1 MSLATLCRRTL
12 VALLGVAAFELGA
25 REAGWL
31 DPTLRPDP
39 YLGLPGTPPLYRAE
53 DDGQGGTLRRRAPN
67 KPNYREQTFPEDK
80 PAGELRVFVVGG
92 SSVRSDAFMEPD
104 GSFPALLEM
113 LLDGAVEGR
122 DARVVNCGGGGMGSA
137 QNLEVVREV
146 LGYDPDLLVVY
157 PEGGEKNLVPPAPQ
171 GVLAMKDDAAPLR
184 AAARREL
191 AGLRLYAAVRDAWNA
206 LMPRPGARARE
217 LSTFSAFALALVSRP
232 FQPAAFERLMEF
244 KVDRAPPLMARPVP
258 DEVLEAGHARFRR
271 NLGDMAR
278 LCREAGV
285 PLLFVQP
292 VRNLRSSFYLKF
304 HVDPRELLPG
314 REEEW
319 RQHYAR
325 GLQAKREGRWD
336 EAVRELA
343 AVRACYVA
351 DTDDILAFYLG
362 ECHEALGDMAAARAE
377 FERPYLRHPLR
388 TGLAEAARELG
399 APCLDPYPQVAAI
412 SPAGIPGFEQF
423 TDSFHPQALTNAVLA
438 RAVLAAVEELPL
450 GAAFRPADDPA
461 RQAGKAAVAGR
472 VNACPPTLS
481 SRINRAIADRRWEDA
496 VRIGASVRPETLDI
510 DRIHLAT
517 SLGLAYVRLGR
528 LDEARELHAAMRK
541 LLWRD
546 GMWVRP
552 LRTDEDIVTY
562 AYARDIFAWF

>member
-12 VALLGVAAFELGA
+12 VALLGVAAFELAA

-39 YLGLPGTPPLYRAE
+39 YLGLPGTPPLFRAE
-53 DDGQGGTLRRRAPN
+53 DDGQGGTLRRRSPN
-67 KPNYREQTFPEDK
+67 KTNYREQAFPEAR

-104 GSFPALLEM
+104 GSFPAMLEL
-113 LLDGAVEGR
+113 LLDGALDGR

-146 LGYDPDLLVVY
+146 LDYGADLLVVY

-171 GVLAMKDDAAPLR
+171 GLLAMKDDAAPLR

-191 AGLRLYAAVRDAWNA
+191 AGLRSYLAVRDAWNA
-206 LMPRPGARARE
+206 LMPQAGGRGRE
-217 LSTFSAFALALVSRP
+217 PSTFAAFALSLVSRP

-244 KVDRAPPLMARPVP
+244 KVDRAPPLMPRPVP

-271 NLGDMAR
+271 NLGEMAR
-278 LCREAGV
+278 LCRQAGV

-319 RQHYAR
+319 RQRYAA
-325 GLQAKREGRWD
+325 GLQAKREGRFQ
-336 EAVRELA
+336 EAVRELL

-351 DTDDILAFYLG
+351 DTDDILAFFLG
-362 ECHEALGDMAAARAE
+362 ECHEALGQRDAARAE

-388 TGLAEAARELG
+388 TGLAAAAQELG
-399 APCLDPYPQVAAI
+399 VPCLDPYPQVAAV
-412 SPAGIPGFEQF
+412 SPGGVPGFDQF

-450 GAAFRPADDPA
+450 GAPFRAPGDPA
-461 RQAGKAAVAGR
+461 RAAAVAAVGQR
-472 VNACPPTLS
+472 VSACPPTLS
-481 SRINRAIADRRWEDA
+481 SRLNRAIVERRWEDA
-496 VRIGASVRPETLDI
+496 VALGAAVRPESLDL

-517 SLGLAYVRLGR
+517 SLALAHIRLGR
-528 LDEARELHAAMRK
+528 LDEARELHAAMRR
-541 LLWRD
+541 LLWKD
-546 GMWVRP
+546 GMWVQP
-552 LRTDEDIVTY
+552 LRSDEDIVTH